1 MNDPI
6 TLAATQDDDPRELHD
21 PDPTGTTTPATP
33 TGTEPIRT
41 LLETAGTCR
50 PLEEV
55 AELVTLL
62 EETGQS
68 PGHGH
73 QTLRAAAVG
82 RPIQDVALLVGIL
95 GTDTD
100 TDTSA
105 DTDTDGD
112 GGEEHKPPSDPGPDP
127 RRSGPA
133 YPGRVFRAPRPVP
146 AVEPALPV
154 RAVPA
159 NPAAP
164 ATPAVPAAPAVP
176 AVPSVHPARPP
187 RTGRPTRSHADPDG
201 APAWHARRPSARP
214 GRRPEPP
221 DEEPFDDPYEDER
234 YGSAEYRRTHGR
246 GPNGDRGA
254 APAPSGP
261 LRHLLRWPV
270 AAALLLCGALH
281 LPSDVT
287 ALSSQTPTAIAALL
301 ATVLCLG
308 LGALIAVRDTAGA
321 WRAGAV
327 GAVAVVAL
335 HVVGGLA
342 AFDPL
347 EGAVSASQAWAG
359 VTAVL
364 CAAAAAV
371 LAGLALV
378 NRPPRARAGA
388 GG

>member
-6 TLAATQDDDPRELHD
+6 TLAATQDDGPRELHD
-21 PDPTGTTTPATP
+21 PDPTGTATPATP
-33 TGTEPIRT
+33 TSTEPIRT

-50 PLEEV
+50 PLREV

-62 EETGQS
+62 EETGQN

-82 RPIQDVALLVGIL
+82 RPIQDVALLAGIL
-95 GTDTD
+95 GTDADADADRD
-100 TDTSA
+100 T
-105 DTDTDGD
+105 
-112 GGEEHKPPSDPGPDP
+112 EHEPPPDPGPAP
-127 RRSGPA
+127 RSPEPEPVGA
-133 YPGRVFRAPRPVP
+133 VFRSPRPVP
-146 AVEPALPV
+146 AVEPALP
-154 RAVPA
+154 AGAGPATPA
-159 NPAAP
+159 NPADP
-164 ATPAVPAAPAVP
+164 PDLAVPKVP

-187 RTGRPTRSHADPDG
+187 RSGRPARIPADPDG
-201 APAWHARRPSARP
+201 AAARYGRRP

-221 DEEPFDDPYEDER
+221 EEEPFDDPYDDER
-234 YGSAEYRRTHGR
+234 YESAQYRRAYGR
-246 GPNGDRGA
+246 GPNGKRGA

-281 LPSDVT
+281 LPSDVA
-287 ALSSQTPTAIAALL
+287 ALSSRTPTAIAALL
-301 ATVLCLG
+301 AGVLCVG

-335 HVVGGLA
+335 HVAGGLA

-347 EGAVSASQAWAG
+347 EGALSASQAWAG
-359 VTAVL
+359 VAAVL

-378 NRPPRARAGA
+378 NRQPRARTGA

>member
-6 TLAATQDDDPRELHD
+6 TLAATQDDGHRELPD

-33 TGTEPIRT
+33 TTTEPIRT

-82 RPIQDVALLVGIL
+82 RPVQDVALLVGIL
-95 GTDTD
+95 GTD
-100 TDTSA
+100 
-105 DTDTDGD
+105 
-112 GGEEHKPPSDPGPDP
+112 EEHRPPSDPE
-127 RRSGPA
+127 PA
-133 YPGRVFRAPRPVP
+133 PHSPEPAPPGRVFRSPRPVP
-146 AVEPALPV
+146 AGEPGHSGT
-154 RAVPA
+154 AV
-159 NPAAP
+159 P
-164 ATPAVPAAPAVP
+164 ATPATQVSPEAPADAPVPAVP
-176 AVPSVHPARPP
+176 AVPSMHPARPP
-187 RTGRPTRSHADPDG
+187 RTDRAARPGAERDG

-214 GRRPEPP
+214 ARRPEPP

-234 YGSAEYRRTHGR
+234 YQSPEEYRRTYGR
-246 GPNGDRGA
+246 GPNGSRGA

-287 ALSSQTPTAIAALL
+287 ALSSQPPTAIPALL

-308 LGALIAVRDTAGA
+308 LGTLIAVRDTAGA

-327 GAVAVVAL
+327 GAVAVVVL

-359 VTAVL
+359 VAAVL
-364 CAAAAAV
+364 CAAAAAL

>member
-6 TLAATQDDDPRELHD
+6 TLAATQDDGHRELPD
-21 PDPTGTTTPATP
+21 PDPTGTTTPATL
-33 TGTEPIRT
+33 TSTEPIRT

-82 RPIQDVALLVGIL
+82 RPVQDVALLVGIL
-95 GTDTD
+95 GTD
-100 TDTSA
+100 
-105 DTDTDGD
+105 
-112 GGEEHKPPSDPGPDP
+112 EERTAPSDPEPAPGSPDP
-127 RRSGPA
+127 EP
-133 YPGRVFRAPRPVP
+133 PGRVFRSPRPVP
-146 AVEPALPV
+146 TGEPGL
-154 RAVPA
+154 
-159 NPAAP
+159 P
-164 ATPAVPAAPAVP
+164 ATAVPAAPEIPSGAAVP
-176 AVPSVHPARPP
+176 AVPSVHPAGPP
-187 RTGRPTRSHADPDG
+187 RTDRAARPGAERDG

-214 GRRPEPP
+214 ARRPEPP

-234 YGSAEYRRTHGR
+234 YPSPEEYRRTYGR
-246 GPNGDRGA
+246 GPNGGRGA

-287 ALSSQTPTAIAALL
+287 ALSSQPPTAIAALL
-301 ATVLCLG
+301 TTVLCLG
-308 LGALIAVRDTAGA
+308 LGTLIAVRDTAGA

-335 HVVGGLA
+335 HVAGGLA
-342 AFDPL
+342 EFDPL
-347 EGAVSASQAWAG
+347 EGAVSATQAWAG

-364 CAAAAAV
+364 CAAAAAL

>member
-6 TLAATQDDDPRELHD
+6 MLAATQDDDPRELPDSD
-21 PDPTGTTTPATP
+21 PAPEPTGPATRTP
-33 TGTEPIRT
+33 SATPPSTAPIRT

-55 AELVTLL
+55 AELVSLL

-82 RPIQDVALLVGIL
+82 RPVQDVALLVGIL
-95 GTDTD
+95 GTDED
-100 TDTSA
+100 R
-105 DTDTDGD
+105 
-112 GGEEHKPPSDPGPDP
+112 EPPPDPAPTAQSPEPVHPGPVAGP
-127 RRSGPA
+127 PQPGPA
-133 YPGRVFRAPRPVP
+133 VPGVPVVPGVP
-146 AVEPALPV
+146 AVPV
-154 RAVPA
+154 V
-159 NPAAP
+159 
-164 ATPAVPAAPAVP
+164 PAVPP
-176 AVPSVHPARPP
+176 VPSVHPAQPP
-187 RTGRPTRSHADPDG
+187 HAS
-201 APAWHARRPSARP
+201 RSARP
-214 GRRPEPP
+214 PAAPAEPPARDGQRYAQRPEPP
-221 DEEPFDDPYEDER
+221 EEEPFDDPYEDER
-234 YGSAEYRRTHGR
+234 YESLAEYRRKYGR
-246 GPNGDRGA
+246 GPNGNRAA

-270 AAALLLCGALH
+270 AAALLVCGVLH

-287 ALSSQTPTAIAALL
+287 ALSSETPTAFLPLL
-301 ATVLCLG
+301 ATVPCLG

-321 WRAGAV
+321 WRAAAV
-327 GAVAVVAL
+327 AAVAVVAL
-335 HVVGGLA
+335 HVVGGIA

-359 VTAVL
+359 VTAVF

-371 LAGLALV
+371 LAGLALG
-378 NRPPRARAGA
+378 NRSPRARAGA

>member
-6 TLAATQDDDPRELHD
+6 TLAATTQDDDPREFHD
-21 PDPTGTTTPATP
+21 PDPTSAPTP
-33 TGTEPIRT
+33 TGTAPIRT

-55 AELVTLL
+55 AQLVNLL
-62 EETGQS
+62 EETGQG

-82 RPIQDVALLVGIL
+82 RPVQDVALLAGIL
-95 GTDTD
+95 GTDEDRMPPSAPAPTAQGPEPAPPVPPAPPG
-100 TDTSA
+100 SA
-105 DTDTDGD
+105 DR
-112 GGEEHKPPSDPGPDP
+112 SPGAD
-127 RRSGPA
+127 RSA
-133 YPGRVFRAPRPVP
+133 EA
-146 AVEPALPV
+146 A
-154 RAVPA
+154 RAVP
-159 NPAAP
+159 
-164 ATPAVPAAPAVP
+164 V
-176 AVPSVHPARPP
+176 VPSAHPARPP
-187 RTGRPTRSHADPDG
+187 RTGRGARPTAVPAVPVEPRPRDG
-201 APAWHARRPSARP
+201 RGYAQRPEAPA
-214 GRRPEPP
+214 G
-221 DEEPFDDPYEDER
+221 EPFDDPYEDER
-234 YGSAEYRRTHGR
+234 YESLAEYRRKYGR
-246 GPNGDRGA
+246 GPDGNRAAA

-261 LRHLLRWPV
+261 LRHRLRWPV
-270 AAALLLCGALH
+270 AAALLVCGVLH

-287 ALSSQTPTAIAALL
+287 ALSSRTPTAFLPLL

-327 GAVAVVAL
+327 GALAVVVL

-359 VTAVL
+359 VVAVF

-371 LAGLALV
+371 LAGLALG
-378 NRPPRARAGA
+378 NRSPRARAGA

>member
-100 TDTSA
+100 TDTGTG
-105 DTDTDGD
+105 TD
-112 GGEEHKPPSDPGPDP
+112 EEHKPPSDPGPDP
-127 RRSGPA
+127 RRPGPE
-133 YPGRVFRAPRPVP
+133 YPGRVFRSPRPVP
-146 AVEPALPV
+146 AVEPPPPLPV

-164 ATPAVPAAPAVP
+164 ETPAVPAVP

-187 RTGRPTRSHADPDG
+187 RTGRPTRPHADPDG

-221 DEEPFDDPYEDER
+221 GEEPFDDPYEDER
-234 YGSAEYRRTHGR
+234 YESAEYRRTYGR